1 MTTSGGGT
9 CAVRVV
15 KYKVARVSLSSPV
28 TGAWLAHAVCV
39 SSRLYPRGFFLLSV
53 CLLLLSRPCVCVF
66 LLARELTSELW
77 HWEKQTNHK

>member
-39 SSRLYPRGFFLLSV
+39 SSRLYSRGFFLLSV
-53 CLLLLSRPCVCVF
+53 WLLLLSRYSRGPAFVSS
-66 LLARELTSELW
+66 LGSRINL
-77 HWEKQTNHK
+77 